1 MVLVLD
7 STNFLDYLAEIGLAP
22 ADQTQVTAS
31 IIEARN
37 FNLVVRSPGVPT
49 ILLKQETTDV
59 QGRGQLFRESQI
71 QELVASWPDLQ
82 PLGAILPEVLHCDL
96 ENFIVVNRFFE
107 EYCDL
112 ADYYKNQQD
121 FSPEI
126 ASSLGHRL
134 GEIHSLTFDRLD
146 HQQAVLSSI
155 GHSPLLAQQFAQQTE
170 RLHSAIFSNTPM
182 DCLRFYKLYQQY
194 PSLAEA
200 VRELAAENQARCL
213 VHNDLKL
220 NNILIHH
227 QWANTAEAALRP
239 IDWETA
245 GWGDPA
251 SDLGSLLG
259 SYLGLWLD
267 GLVVGAG
274 LSMTDSLQLA
284 TLPLE
289 SLQPSLFALVDSYF
303 QVFPQILVAQPRYLE
318 KVLQHT
324 GLALIGQIE
333 VTIEYDRTFGNQ
345 SIITLQVAKQL
356 LCTPLAFVQ
365 TMFGA
370 AATKLPIPQ

>member
-22 ADQTQVTAS
+22 ADRSQVTTT

-71 QELVASWPDLQ
+71 QELVASLPDLQ

-126 ASSLGHRL
+126 ASSLGHQL

-170 RLHSAIFSNTPM
+170 RLHSAIFGNTPM

-200 VRELAAENQARCL
+200 VRELAAENQACCL

-227 QWANTAEAALRP
+227 HWANTAEAALRL

-303 QVFPQILVAQPRYLE
+303 QAFPQILVAQPRYLE

-324 GLALIGQIE
+324 GLALISQIE
-333 VTIEYDRTFGNQ
+333 VTIEYDHTFGNQ

-356 LCTPLAFVQ
+356 LCNPLAFVQ

-370 AATKLPIPQ
+370 AATGLPIPQ